1 MRDIVLSST
10 SIGLY
15 KACNWSYMLK
25 YVMGWRPEE
34 EKDFFR
40 IGGNWA
46 KLQEIMSYKPCDLCP
61 VCAAVDRSVDP
72 DCYLCEGGGTVP
84 EDLATATARYLEY
97 AYSDMPENFDAHRWE
112 TEKLTILYA
121 FTGYRWLYPE
131 DEYEI
136 IAGEIPFSLP
146 VIDPVTNRKL
156 PRCRLD
162 GMIDQLWRHKAS
174 GRIVIG
180 EQKSTGSN
188 LDNGEYWDKL
198 AMSGQVQTYSY
209 AMWLLWTGGA
219 LKQYGLNPSD
229 AQIVT
234 PVYDVWKKPGIKPKK
249 LSQSDSKKLITTGE
263 YCGKQFE
270 IETKFRPEQDE
281 VTGVDSATINGV
293 QATLEG
299 GAKPGQYAVHETP
312 EMYAERLLADI
323 TERPDYY
330 FARKEIPVDENDL
343 AEFAVDCSK
352 LVKTIRYIEK
362 ENLWLR
368 NGRSCKN
375 PGKCD
380 FYKACHENRRFN
392 LSTEEAPEG
401 YRTTLDVESLN
412 KKQLEE
418 M

>member
-15 KACNWSYMLK
+15 KACNWSYFLK

-34 EKDFFR
+34 EKGYFR

-46 KLQEIMSYKPCDLCP
+46 KCQEIVSYTPRDLCP
-61 VCAAVDRSVDP
+61 MCAAVDRSIDP

-84 EDLATATARYLEY
+84 DDLMVAVARYLEY

-121 FTGYRWLYPE
+121 FTGYKWLYPE

-146 VIDPVTNRKL
+146 VIDPANGRKL

-162 GMIDQLWRHKAS
+162 GVIDQLWRHKQT

-198 AMSGQVQTYSY
+198 RMSGQVQTYSY
-209 AMWLLWTGGA
+209 AVQLLWIGGG

-249 LSQSDSKKLITTGE
+249 LSQSDSKKLVETGE
-263 YCGKQFE
+263 YCGK
-270 IETKFRPEQDE
+270 KFDVSDTP
-281 VTGVDSATINGV
+281 TITVNGV
-293 QATLEG
+293 QVETTPLKKEG
-299 GAKPGQYAVHETP
+299 TYVLGETP
-312 EMYAERLLADI
+312 EMYAERLLKDI
-323 TERPDYY
+323 TERPSYY
-330 FARKEIPVDENDL
+330 FGRKEIPVTENDL
-343 AEFAVDCSK
+343 AEFATDCAK

-362 ENLWLR
+362 EELWIR
-368 NGRSCKN
+368 DGRSCRN
-375 PGKCD
+375 PAKCD
-380 FYKACHENRRFN
+380 FYKACHEDKHFA
-392 LSTEEAPEG
+392 LSVEMAPEG
-401 YRTTLDVESLN
+401 YCTTLDAETLT
-412 KKQLEE
+412 KKKLEE
-418 M
+418 Q